1 MKMIGLLVTGHANFA
16 SGITSSVNLIAGE
29 QEAYRYVDFLPTYSL
44 EDLSRELG
52 KAMDDLKDCES
63 ILVFADLVGGT
74 PFRTAVEVGYPR
86 GNVTVIGGS
95 NLPMLLE
102 VAMARK
108 FEEDVEELTKTAL
121 ETGKEQVLKYEFEA
135 VEQEI
140 SDDGI

>member
-1 MKMIGLLVTGHANFA
+1 
-16 SGITSSVNLIAGE
+16 
-29 QEAYRYVDFLPTYSL
+29 
-44 EDLSRELG
+44 
-52 KAMDDLKDCES
+52 MDDLKDCES

>member
-1 MKMIGLLVTGHANFA
+1 MIGLLVTGHANFA

-29 QEAYRYVDFLPTYSL
+29 QEAYRYVDILPTYSL

-95 NLPMLLE
+95 NLPILLE

>member
-1 MKMIGLLVTGHANFA
+1 MIGLLVTGHANFG
-16 SGITSSVNLIAGE
+16 SGMTSSVNLIAGE
-29 QEAYRYVDFLPTYSL
+29 QEAYQYVDFLPTYSW
-44 EDLSRELG
+44 EDLSRVVG
-52 KAMDDLKDCES
+52 KAMDELKACES

-74 PFRTAVEVGYPR
+74 PFRTAGEVGYPR

-95 NLPMLLE
+95 NLPMLRE

>member
-1 MKMIGLLVTGHANFA
+1 MIGLLVTGHANFA

>member
-1 MKMIGLLVTGHANFA
+1 MIGLLVTGHANFG
-16 SGITSSVNLIAGE
+16 SGMTSSVNLIAGE

>member
-1 MKMIGLLVTGHANFA
+1 MIGLLVTGHANFA

-29 QEAYRYVDFLPTYSL
+29 QEAYRYVDILPTYSL